1 MMVVLM
7 ERNNKYYNTQ
17 ENMCDQIVNYIKVG
31 LVDEAIKVKI
41 NSDFNMNIFFNKADS
56 EDINNMLDIII
67 SISRRFYAN

>member
-1 MMVVLM
+1 M